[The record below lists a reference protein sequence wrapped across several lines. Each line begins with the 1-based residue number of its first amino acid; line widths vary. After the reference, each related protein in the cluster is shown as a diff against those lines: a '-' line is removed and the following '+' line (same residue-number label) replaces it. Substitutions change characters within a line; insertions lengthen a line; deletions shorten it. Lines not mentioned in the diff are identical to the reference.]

1 MRTRYRLLLVALLMP
16 TGLRGQPTAPPPA
29 DSLAGLGVLPTA
41 EELRRSFD
49 QASAD
54 EVAARLAADGARTQ
68 RERTQYLIDILKS
81 EIDVVEKRL
90 DLAKKE
96 KREADQK
103 GLENDKK
110 GMELRLRV
118 LEKWREVHDATI
130 RTAEAKRDA
139 AREIRKTGEAEQQLG
154 DMRRARAGNPADS
167 TARTAPM
174 DEGLVRQV
182 RRVADAR
189 RSEADAR
196 RTFAERMRDLA
207 DRQKDLLDAQ
217 VAVREFSASNR
228 I

>member
-1 MRTRYRLLLVALLMP
+1 MCTRYGLLLVALFMP
-16 TGLRGQPTAPPPA
+16 VGLRGQPTVPPA
-29 DSLAGLGVLPTA
+29 VDSLAGLGALPTA

-54 EVAARLAADGARTQ
+54 EVAARLAVDQARTQ

-81 EIDVVEKRL
+81 EIDVVGKRV

-118 LEKWREVHDATI
+118 LERWREVHDATI
-130 RTAEAKRDA
+130 RAAEAKRDA
-139 AREIRKTGEAEQQLG
+139 ARETRKTGEAEQQLG
-154 DMRRARAGNPADS
+154 DMRKARAAPTDS
-167 TARTAPM
+167 TVRTAPM

-182 RRVADAR
+182 QRVADAR

-196 RTFAERMRDLA
+196 RVLAERMRDLA

-217 VAVREFSASNR
+217 IAVREFSASSR

>member
-1 MRTRYRLLLVALLMP
+1 MRTRYGLLLVALLMP
-16 TGLRGQPTAPPPA
+16 AGLRGQPTAPPSA
-29 DSLAGLGVLPTA
+29 DSIAGLGALPTA

-54 EVAARLAADGARTQ
+54 EVAARLVVDQARTQ

-81 EIDVVEKRL
+81 EIDVIEKRV

-103 GLENDKK
+103 GLENEKK

-118 LEKWREVHDATI
+118 LERWRELHDATI
-130 RTAEAKRDA
+130 RTAEARRDA
-139 AREIRKTGEAEQQLG
+139 ARETRKTGEAEQQLG
-154 DMRRARAGNPADS
+154 DMRKARAGNPADS
-167 TARTAPM
+167 TAKALPM

-182 RRVADAR
+182 RRVVDAR

-196 RTFAERMRDLA
+196 RSFAERLRELA

-217 VAVREFSASNR
+217 IAVREFSASGR